1 MVERRP
7 PLGPAGMSGT
17 AETPIEKDR
26 GRVALVTGGSRGIGR
41 ASAIALAAAGHRVA
55 LCYRSD
61 KEGAAET
68 AAAITEA
75 GGEGLPIAAD
85 VTDPTAL
92 DSAMKEV
99 ESAWGPVQIL
109 VNNAGVTRDGLLMR
123 MSDEQWSEVLR
134 TNLDGAFYAI
144 RRATP
149 GMIRGRFGRII
160 NIGSATGFT
169 GSAGQVNYA
178 TAKAGL
184 LGLTRSV
191 ARELASRNVTC
202 NLVSPGPIATT
213 MLEAASE
220 ERVAELKGLVPLNRL
235 GTPEEVGATVAFLC
249 SEAAGYITG
258 AVIPVD
264 GGISMGL

>member
-1 MVERRP
+1 M
-7 PLGPAGMSGT
+7 T
-17 AETPIEKDR
+17 AESQS
-26 GRVALVTGGSRGIGR
+26 RVALVTGGSRGIGR
-41 ASAIALAAAGHRVA
+41 ACAVALAGAGHRVA
-55 LCYRSD
+55 LCYRAD

-75 GGEGLPIAAD
+75 GGEALPIAAD
-85 VTDPTAL
+85 VGDPTAL

-99 ESAWGPVQIL
+99 ESTWGPVQIL

-123 MSDEQWSEVLR
+123 MSDEQWSEVLH
-134 TNLDGAFYAI
+134 TNLDGPFYAI

-149 GMIRGRFGRII
+149 GMIRARFGRIV
-160 NIGSATGFT
+160 NVGSATGFT

-202 NLVSPGPIATT
+202 NLVAPGPIATA
-213 MLEAASE
+213 MFDAVSE
-220 ERVAELKGLVPLNRL
+220 ERQAELKGLVPLGRL
-235 GTPEEVGATVAFLC
+235 GTPDEVGATVAFLC

-264 GGISMGL
+264 GGIAMGH